1 MSKQQSS
8 MESSAS
14 SIPIQSLYSDTKF
27 ILHIPE
33 EAQQY
38 QHCRECK
45 LPLTPTPR
53 LTVVGLTYKY
63 TVSTSLRQEL
73 HDNGTIHHFTYGMPD
88 FDSMGWATIARMG
101 WTHDFTYSRLRSNYL
116 PPLYECVR
124 DTPKKKSVTFK
135 TLATRRYEALMPTLD
150 LGYRYT
156 EESPTEFSWSIE
168 GAARIRYRLSNWG
181 RAVGYSDREIENI
194 MHTPAQGWN
203 QSFYRDFF
211 LRRSLGDPPR
221 TGGKPQGAMGC
232 APRGGFGQWD
242 FPDRAVIGDTS
253 FAGFPN
259 IPGAGKTVILYPEV
273 PADTHH
279 LNLEVHITLGRPA
292 LNDSFSSMTLPQLKR
307 LISKRIL
314 GDDVDSLSRNWREH
328 YHRVVSRNGIM
339 DLLMREV
346 VGIPLSPKPG
356 SLVSLRGKCNGLHRI
371 KKIRG
376 PTPGFNGRKVVSRS
390 RRRAFYRTIGAHF
403 NEENYP

>member
-14 SIPIQSLYSDTKF
+14 SIPIQSFYSDTKF

-45 LPLTPTPR
+45 LPLTHPPR
-53 LTVVGLTYKY
+53 LTVIGLTYKY

-88 FDSMGWATIARMG
+88 FDSMTWPTLARMG
-101 WTHDFTYSRLRSNYL
+101 WTHDFTYSRLRWRYSRNRGWGF
-116 PPLYECVR
+116 PPLYGR
-124 DTPKKKSVTFK
+124 IRAKKKGVTYK
-135 TLATRRYEALMPTLD
+135 TLATRRYEALMATLD

-194 MHTPAQGWN
+194 MHDPAQGWN

-221 TGGKPQGAMGC
+221 TGGKPRGARVC

-253 FAGFPN
+253 FADFPN
-259 IPGAGKTVILYPEV
+259 IPGAANEITLYPEV
-273 PADTHH
+273 PDTHH
-279 LNLEVHITLGRPA
+279 LNLEVHITLGRSA
-292 LNDSFSSMTLPQLKR
+292 LNDSFSSMTVPQLKR
-307 LISKRIL
+307 LISKRIR
-314 GDDVDSLSRNWREH
+314 DDDDSLSGQLWIWRAE
-328 YHRVVSRNGIM
+328 RKADII

-346 VGIPLSPKPG
+346 VGIPLYRKG
-356 SLVSLRGKCNGLHRI
+356 GRRRRGMCNGLHRI
-371 KKIRG
+371 QKIRG
-376 PTPGFNGRKVVSRS
+376 PSPDFNGRKVVSRS
-390 RRRAFYRTIGAHF
+390 RRRAFYRTMGAHF